1 MKLQKL
7 LGFNKRESAKKP
19 TPLFKS
25 KKAKKS
31 KKQKNVRAR
40 HYSIWL
46 TSKSRFIITTRR
58 FKTSKTKRSKRY
70 KQFVVRVLLLPIK
83 EISIRFKHLRRK
95 PKVSFRLKLIKTM
108 SILLIGI
115 GLGGAVTFTLNL
127 EEPLEPQPISQ
138 ISLPAPETIKNET
151 TKVGLKKSKPIH
163 INIPSVDISAKIGSV
178 GLKSDKTMEV
188 PDSPTLTAWYKHS
201 PTPGEIGPSVIV
213 GHVDYINYGPA
224 VFWRLSQLKPGDKI
238 VIKRADGSKVTFKVT
253 SLKSFDQDSFPTKKV
268 YGNINYAGL
277 RLITCGGTLDRSS
290 GHYSNNTVVFASLV
304 SS

>member
-46 TSKSRFIITTRR
+46 TSKSRYIITIRR
-58 FKTSKTKRSKRY
+58 FRTSRLKRSKHY
-70 KQFVVRVLLLPIK
+70 KQLVLPIFLLPIK
-83 EISIRFKHLRRK
+83 EIAIRFKHLRRK

-138 ISLPAPETIKNET
+138 ISLPAP
-151 TKVGLKKSKPIH
+151 
-163 INIPSVDISAKIGSV
+163 
-178 GLKSDKTMEV
+178 
-188 PDSPTLTAWYKHS
+188 
-201 PTPGEIGPSVIV
+201 
-213 GHVDYINYGPA
+213 
-224 VFWRLSQLKPGDKI
+224 
-238 VIKRADGSKVTFKVT
+238 
-253 SLKSFDQDSFPTKKV
+253 
-268 YGNINYAGL
+268 
-277 RLITCGGTLDRSS
+277 
-290 GHYSNNTVVFASLV
+290 
-304 SS
+304 